1 MVRYMKN
8 VRIIA
13 AIMTAVCCAV
23 LCSSCKQPEQK
34 IEINAPTISSTF
46 DEVPEFNK
54 DAVEDSPNV
63 NGKRFNL
70 TLYDFTVRYNQLK
83 QGMGET
89 DLMTVSNW
97 KTNGM
102 PDKDGNGVGI
112 QYYYYDDNEI
122 NITATVETESQKLVN
137 VGVGTTVSKFME
149 QDGDDHNS
157 ERVLKKAALVA
168 QAACQSKNNCIDV
181 LQNIF
186 YRTCSRTSS
195 TALPPRATTRSGS
208 TAMCSRSAP
217 RRTEATA
224 ETASCSSACS
234 LFPTRSETSGR

>member
-168 QAACQSKNNCIDV
+168 QAACQSKNNCVDV
-181 LQNIF
+181 LLIF
-186 YRTCSRTSS
+186 FY
-195 TALPPRATTRSGS
+195 PTT
-208 TAMCSRSAP
+208 
-217 RRTEATA
+217 TESNGAIW
-224 ETASCSSACS
+224 
-234 LFPTRSETSGR
+234 LDG